1 VITDKVDFDIG
12 DTQFVNIA
20 DQTGGT
26 SDYNELDNKPQ
37 INGVELKGDK
47 TLEDLGYVPY
57 DDSEIKK
64 SISDLASEVSENT
77 TDIENLATNKANQSY
92 VESFEEEVK
101 QDYALKTE
109 LTDFITKSV
118 DNLINYYTK
127 SETYT
132 QDEVK
137 NLISQVKNASI
148 KVVEELPKTGET
160 SVIYFVLKGNSKE
173 QDIYDEYVYVNEVW
187 EHIGSTDIDLSDYIT
202 TEILN
207 KILADYVKTVT
218 LDNYAKKT
226 DLPTKVSELEN
237 DEKFISS
244 YTETDP
250 TVPSYV
256 KTITEQNITDW
267 SNKATKKYVDDSLS
281 TALGD
286 VNTILATLTTPE
298 SEEE

>member
-1 VITDKVDFDIG
+1 MITDKVDFDIG

-57 DDSEIKK
+57 DDSEVKK